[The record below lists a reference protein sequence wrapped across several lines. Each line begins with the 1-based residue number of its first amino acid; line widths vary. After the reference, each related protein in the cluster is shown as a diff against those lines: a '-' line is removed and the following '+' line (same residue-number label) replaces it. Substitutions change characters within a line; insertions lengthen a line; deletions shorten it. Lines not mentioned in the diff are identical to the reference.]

1 MINPGLAFH
10 PWEYLQDELKERKW
24 SQSMFAEIIGISRY
38 EVNDII
44 KGRRN
49 VTPRISSRMWE
60 ALGIGW
66 ETLLKLQ
73 NMYDLFLLRKNKEE
87 VEQLEQIK
95 TKVRELELV

>member
-1 MINPGLAFH
+1 
-10 PWEYLQDELKERKW
+10 
-24 SQSMFAEIIGISRY
+24 MFAEIIGISRY

-49 VTPRISSRMWE
+49 VTPRIAFRMWE

-73 NMYDLFLLRKNKEE
+73 NMYDLYLLDHNEE
-87 VEQLEQIK
+87 EIQQRHIIK
-95 TKVRELELV
+95 TRVKELALA